1 MPPRIASSVRRAEIM
16 DAAMRCLQRTGYR
29 KLSMDDIVKESG
41 LSKGTIYWHFKNKKE
56 LFITLFEGMLSQAVT
71 GFTPLLA
78 NDMPASERLYSILS
92 SVSQVADEELQF
104 ASLPLTLIT
113 ELLNDDDFI
122 ERYQTIIN
130 NLAEEIMAIIQ
141 QGIDAGEFKE
151 VDIFETAWAFMSAYD
166 GLLLYH
172 AINMPG
178 NVQKQNKIIAE
189 LLVAGLKK

>member
-56 LFITLFEGMLSQAVT
+56 LFITLFEGMLNQAVT
-71 GFTPLLA
+71 GFTPLLS
-78 NDMPASERLYSILS
+78 NDMPASEKLYSILS

-141 QGIDAGEFKE
+141 QGIDTGEFKE
-151 VDIFETAWAFMSAYD
+151 VDTFEAAWAFMSAYD

-178 NVQKQNKIIAE
+178 NVQKQNQIIAE
-189 LLVAGLKK
+189 LIVAGLKK